1 MIEKG
6 KKKMKEVFRRTLEK
20 IVFKNKK
27 TFLDHQRSIN
37 RASFEGFE
45 EGFRKAN
52 EKLIKR

>member
-1 MIEKG
+1 
-6 KKKMKEVFRRTLEK
+6 MKDVFRRTLEK

-27 TFLDHQRSIN
+27 TFLDYQRSIN